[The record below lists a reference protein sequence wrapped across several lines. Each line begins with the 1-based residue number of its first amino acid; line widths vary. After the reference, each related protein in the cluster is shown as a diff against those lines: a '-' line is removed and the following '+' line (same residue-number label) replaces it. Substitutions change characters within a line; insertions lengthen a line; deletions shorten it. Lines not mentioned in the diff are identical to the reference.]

1 LSQLNLLAPAKINLT
16 LEILGKRP
24 DNFHDLTSIIV
35 SVNLNDEIKI
45 AESSKLEILCT
56 NMLIEKEFNLAY
68 LAAKK
73 LKDQY
78 KISKGAK
85 ITISKNIPVAA
96 GLGGGSSDA
105 AMTLI
110 GLNEFWELGLK
121 VDQLIPIAS
130 SLGSDI
136 TFFLHNGTAM
146 VQGKGEFIRTLPL
159 ANIKYAVILS
169 PNISIKNKTEYM
181 FSNVSSHHYTKG
193 ALTRKL
199 EARIRRH
206 GDIPSELLFNVFDQ
220 ISIDLFPELNLI
232 RQTFSDVWNKEIHLC
247 GAGPSL
253 FTLVESKET
262 ATALSLLLNK
272 KTGFKAY
279 VVKPTKS
286 IEWK

>member
-1 LSQLNLLAPAKINLT
+1 MSQLNLLAPAKINLT

-169 PNISIKNKTEYM
+169 PNI
-181 FSNVSSHHYTKG
+181 
-193 ALTRKL
+193 
-199 EARIRRH
+199 
-206 GDIPSELLFNVFDQ
+206 
-220 ISIDLFPELNLI
+220 
-232 RQTFSDVWNKEIHLC
+232 
-247 GAGPSL
+247 
-253 FTLVESKET
+253 
-262 ATALSLLLNK
+262 LSL
-272 KTGFKAY
+272 
-279 VVKPTKS
+279 
-286 IEWK
+286 IHI

>member
-1 LSQLNLLAPAKINLT
+1 
-16 LEILGKRP
+16 
-24 DNFHDLTSIIV
+24 
-35 SVNLNDEIKI
+35 
-45 AESSKLEILCT
+45 
-56 NMLIEKEFNLAY
+56 
-68 LAAKK
+68 
-73 LKDQY
+73 
-78 KISKGAK
+78 
-85 ITISKNIPVAA
+85 
-96 GLGGGSSDA
+96 
-105 AMTLI
+105 
-110 GLNEFWELGLK
+110 
-121 VDQLIPIAS
+121 
-130 SLGSDI
+130 
-136 TFFLHNGTAM
+136 
-146 VQGKGEFIRTLPL
+146 
-159 ANIKYAVILS
+159 
-169 PNISIKNKTEYM
+169 M

-279 VVKPTKS
+279 VVEPTKP